1 MTKDEIFIAI
11 KKATLDVLP
20 LVNEHDISADK
31 QLFDLGANSIDRSE
45 IVINTMQSLGL
56 KVSPSE
62 LGKVKNIQG
71 LIDALYDAASG
82 R

>member
-1 MTKDEIFIAI
+1 
-11 KKATLDVLP
+11 
-20 LVNEHDISADK
+20 
-31 QLFDLGANSIDRSE
+31 
-45 IVINTMQSLGL
+45 MQSLGL